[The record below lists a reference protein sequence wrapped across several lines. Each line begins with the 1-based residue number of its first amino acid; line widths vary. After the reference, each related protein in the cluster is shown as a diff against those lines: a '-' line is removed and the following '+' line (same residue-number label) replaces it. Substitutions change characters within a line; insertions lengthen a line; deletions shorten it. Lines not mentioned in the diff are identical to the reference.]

1 MDMDMEHAP
10 RHALWDMTWTE
21 LDAAAHDI
29 DLVLFPVGSTVQH
42 GPNSV
47 FSSDAVRANEFALK
61 IAERLY
67 PRVLVA
73 PVMPFGIAN
82 HHMSFPGTISLSPET
97 FTNVLFEV
105 VESLAEHGFDRFLF
119 VNAHSG
125 NEAALDLLLGRLR
138 NKLDLSPAWVSIS
151 ALAGDATQP
160 GGRGEASEHAGQS
173 EISQL
178 LYLAPW
184 TVRTGALV
192 SNELLEQEYPFTS
205 PEGPIH
211 VAYTFDE
218 LTANGVIGDAR
229 AASAEL
235 GERIVTIALD
245 RVCTFVKVFFDG
257 DAF

>member
-1 MDMDMEHAP
+1 
-10 RHALWDMTWTE
+10 
-21 LDAAAHDI
+21 
-29 DLVLFPVGSTVQH
+29 
-42 GPNSV
+42 
-47 FSSDAVRANEFALK
+47 
-61 IAERLY
+61 
-67 PRVLVA
+67 
-73 PVMPFGIAN
+73 MPFGIAY
-82 HHMSFPGTISLSPET
+82 HHMSFPGTISLTPDT
-97 FTNVLFEV
+97 FMSVLFEV

-119 VNAHSG
+119 VNAHPG

-151 ALAGDATQP
+151 ALAEDVGKQGERAEAT
-160 GGRGEASEHAGQS
+160 EHAGQS

-184 TVRTGALV
+184 TVRTGALAA
-192 SNELLEQEYPFTS
+192 NELLEQEYPFTS

-218 LTANGVIGDAR
+218 LTANGVLGDAR
-229 AASAEL
+229 ASSAEL
-235 GERIVTIALD
+235 GERIVTTALD

>member
-1 MDMDMEHAP
+1 MDMEHAP

-29 DLVLFPVGSTVQH
+29 DLVLVPVGSTVQH

-73 PVMPFGIAN
+73 PVMPFGIAY
-82 HHMSFPGTISLSPET
+82 HHMSFPGTISLTPDT
-97 FTNVLFEV
+97 FMSVLFEV

-119 VNAHSG
+119 VNAHPG

-151 ALAGDATQP
+151 ALAEDVGRQ
-160 GGRGEASEHAGQS
+160 GERGEAAEHAGQS

-184 TVRTGALV
+184 TVRTGALAA
-192 SNELLEQEYPFTS
+192 NELLEQEYPFTS

-218 LTANGVIGDAR
+218 LTTNGVLGDAR
-229 AASAEL
+229 AGSAEL
-235 GERIVTIALD
+235 GERIVTTALD

>member
-1 MDMDMEHAP
+1 MDHAP

-21 LDAAAHDI
+21 LDSSARDI
-29 DLVLFPVGSTVQH
+29 DLVVVPVGSTLQH
-42 GPNSV
+42 GPNST

-61 IAERLY
+61 IAERLF

-73 PVMPFGIAN
+73 PVMPFGIAH
-82 HHMSFPGTISLSPET
+82 HHMSFPGTISLSADT
-97 FTNVLFEV
+97 FMNVLYEV

-119 VNAHSG
+119 VNADAG

-151 ALAGDATQP
+151 ALAEDVIAQ
-160 GGRGEASEHAGQS
+160 GRSGEVHDHAGES

-184 TVRTGALV
+184 TVRTGALAA
-192 SNELLEQEYPFTS
+192 NELLEQEYPFAS
-205 PEGPIH
+205 PAGPIH

-218 LTANGVIGDAR
+218 LTANGVMGDAR
-229 AASAEL
+229 FGSYEF
-235 GERIVTIALD
+235 GERIITTALD
-245 RVCTFVKVFFDG
+245 RISAFIKAFIDG
-257 DAF
+257 EAF

>member
-1 MDMDMEHAP
+1 MDHAS

-21 LDAAAHDI
+21 LDASARDI
-29 DLVLFPVGSTVQH
+29 DLVVIPVGSTLQH
-42 GPNSV
+42 GPNST

-73 PVMPFGIAN
+73 PVMPFGIAH
-82 HHMSFPGTISLSPET
+82 HHMTFPGTISLSPDT
-97 FTNVLFEV
+97 FMNVLYEV

-119 VNAHSG
+119 INASSG
-125 NEAALDLLLGRLR
+125 NEAALELLLGRLR

-151 ALAGDATQP
+151 SLTDDFTVRGNAATTHD
-160 GGRGEASEHAGQS
+160 HAGES

-184 TVRTGALV
+184 TVRTGSLEA
-192 SNELLEQEYPFTS
+192 NELLEPEYPFTS

-211 VAYTFDE
+211 VAYTYDE

-229 AASAEL
+229 SGSYEL
-235 GERIVTIALD
+235 GEQIVTTALD
-245 RVCTFVKVFFDG
+245 RICDFIRVFIDG
-257 DAF
+257 EAF